1 MRIVVTDASGAF
13 VAAVHAISDWS
24 IEGIRDNE
32 FEPAIICFHIK
43 HTNDQTTYVYLF
55 QPLGLCIR
63 PIGITDSIAILLK
76 TVQ

>member
-32 FEPAIICFHIK
+32 FEPAIICLHIK
-43 HTNDQTTYVYLF
+43 HTND
-55 QPLGLCIR
+55 
-63 PIGITDSIAILLK
+63 
-76 TVQ
+76 